1 MLETRSIGAC
11 AELKPVE
18 QVKSEIFSIE
28 LIAELVKV
36 ELQKVSLNVMV
47 RVKDTPLCIAYG
59 YVYPWKH
66 LADHGL
72 VLHLI
77 CFMLS
82 DNFVR
87 CKCRVRLRGICGG
100 ISSGIYREFFIL
112 FSSVA
117 VFKSGMTSILI

>member
-1 MLETRSIGAC
+1 MLETRPISAC
-11 AELKPVE
+11 AKFKPVE
-18 QVKSEIFSIE
+18 QVKSEISSVE
-28 LIAELVKV
+28 LIAELIEI
-36 ELQKVSLNVMV
+36 ELQEICFDIVI
-47 RVKDTPLCIAYG
+47 RVKDATLCIAYG

-100 ISSGIYREFFIL
+100 ISSGIYGIL
-112 FSSVA
+112 AYMTKVCL
-117 VFKSGMTSILI
+117 KSL